1 MKQILTIAFALLC
14 LSGYAQTQELGIL
27 DRFTDPAK
35 GRTVF
40 ISKGHRAAGISGTYR
55 YLNVGGEQDGDGY
68 QILSMFNIG
77 NGSLHYYS
85 VAPSYSWF
93 AADDFS
99 LGIRLEYTGYTLD
112 SDFKMDLRQVTGSD
126 DPDLNLQLMCRHM
139 QSNSFGASFT
149 ARRYVSFF
157 GSKMIA
163 VFGEGRLYGKYGRVT
178 SWPLHPLARQQCA
191 YPQCPDHECGL
202 HPYPSGKAA
211 GCRKRRQSGLDVFL
225 RPESERRSV
234 LDSRGFC
241 ALYAPQEE
249 EIVFSCKSKK
259 NSYLCIPYP

>member
-1 MKQILTIAFALLC
+1 MKRFLTVACAFLC
-14 LSGYAQTQELGIL
+14 LSAFGQTQESGIL

-93 AADDFS
+93 AADDIS
-99 LGIRLEYTGYTLD
+99 LGVRLEYTGYTLD
-112 SDFKMDLRQVTGSD
+112 SDLKLDLRQATGTD
-126 DPDLNLQLMCRHM
+126 DPELNLRLMCRHM
-139 QSNSFGASFT
+139 HSNSFVAAVTG
-149 ARRYVSFF
+149 RRYVSFF

-163 VFGEGRLYGKYGRVT
+163 VFGEGRLFGRYGR
-178 SWPLHPLARQQCA
+178 WLP
-191 YPQCPDHECGL
+191 GL
-202 HPYPSGKAA
+202 WMKRMW
-211 GCRKRRQSGLDVFL
+211 RKRAFVAIPPPGVPVSRW
-225 RPESERRSV
+225 PEASAYACVTTAPLRSV
-234 LDSRGFC
+234 SPLSVSVTPIPVR
-241 ALYAPQEE
+241 
-249 EIVFSCKSKK
+249 ISSKGLEWRITRLPCLL
-259 NSYLCIPYP
+259 SG